1 MIINKILFIL
11 KRYYYN
17 NNNTSF
23 LKKLIFILLKL
34 SSILLLLV
42 ILKYSL
48 LATIEEE
55 IINNITLLSKNKEID
70 ILKVEAIVY
79 YKLTRNKNNKLFSLI
94 IAKTNKA
101 YLTSRP
107 SHNSYILVNKLYL
120 YRFEIKYKR
129 CCESNISI
137 INKNKSYISI
147 KSKTNYSI
155 RINSVKTLIY
165 NEILAKLSIEY
176 YNFIDVFDR
185 TKADELLFYRLY
197 NYKLEFINNYNKIEL
212 LKS

>member
-11 KRYYYN
+11 ERYYYN

-23 LKKLIFILLKL
+23 SKELIFIPLKL

-42 ILKYSL
+42 ILKRSL
-48 LATIEEE
+48 SATVEEE
-55 IINNITLLSKNKEID
+55 TINNITLLSKNKEID

-79 YKLTRNKNNKLFSLI
+79 YKLIRDKNNKLFSLI
-94 IAKTNKA
+94 ITRINKA
-101 YLTSRP
+101 YLTSR
-107 SHNSYILVNKLYL
+107 SSRNSYMLVNKLYF

-137 INKNKSYISI
+137 INKNESHISVKSE
-147 KSKTNYSI
+147 TNYLI
-155 RINSVKTLIY
+155 RINSAKTLIR
-165 NEILAKLSIEY
+165 NEILVKLFIEY

-185 TKADELLFYRLY
+185 IKADELSPHRLY
-197 NYKLEFINNYNKIEL
+197 NYKLKFINNYNKIEL
-212 LKS
+212 SKS